1 MDQDNIEDSLVAAI
15 NGNDWNRIYCLASPS
30 HPLKELANWFQDRAD
45 SKLLLKSV
53 FTPGDRNRAEE
64 DGDAFRRWLAAHP
77 LNITNQ
83 YMYSLLEC
91 LISFSSPERA
101 ECQVSSLEKLVG
113 DYPDGWEA
121 YVLLAIAC
129 SNDTVRMRESLDQA
143 KRLAPD
149 RESVYLWSVILNGD
163 LDVALKEGDNGYT
176 MGRNNLFLLLIAK
189 KLQRRRP
196 KEAKSYYK
204 RVVDNEPENSHIRKI
219 AADELFSMLPGYFV
233 VVRWTLFIVSAVVGA
248 LTNGEAGF
256 IVGMIVGWVLQY
268 PAALMLGSLGASLR
282 SVLPVK

>member
-15 NGNDWNRIYCLASPS
+15 NGNDWNRIYRLASPG

-53 FTPGDRNRAEE
+53 FTSEDRNQATES
-64 DGDAFRRWLAAHP
+64 GDAFRRWLSAHHQ
-77 LNITNQ
+77 NITNQ
-83 YMYSLLEC
+83 YMYNLLEC
-91 LISFSSPERA
+91 LSFFNSPVGT
-101 ECQVSSLEKLVG
+101 ECQVSSLERLAS
-113 DYPDGWEA
+113 DYPNGWEA
-121 YVLLAIAC
+121 YVLLAIAYN
-129 SNDTVRMRESLDQA
+129 NDAVRVKESLEQA

-149 RESVYLWSVILNGD
+149 RESVYLWSVVLNGD
-163 LDVALKEGDNGYT
+163 PDVALREGENGY
-176 MGRNNLFLLLIAK
+176 MIGQNNLFLLLIAR

-204 RVVDNEPENSHIRKI
+204 RVVNNEPENSYIRKL
-219 AADELFSMLPGYFV
+219 ADDELFSMLPRYFL

-268 PAALMLGSLGASLR
+268 PAALMLGSLRASLR